1 MNVKDTFWNI
11 IAQNYDIV
19 APEEEA
25 SSETLN
31 EIGGVYKAFDAGQFF
46 DKMMDKPLKDLWI
59 AAGGGRDAWI
69 ASVRD
74 GQSLP
79 TVPPGMEANPD
90 AMPYANGTKVA
101 YSGTV
106 SGFVSTAKAMD
117 DPQVVGADKATV
129 LRLLALEPGRYP
141 SPKMFL
147 LRMGAAGAN
156 SQRAA
161 TAGAARPARVGKP
174 SMFYLIAFP
183 DNVYVAENRDHGLTA
198 GNEPELQALD
208 MPVAGF
214 LGEHPMVKS

>member
-1 MNVKDTFWNI
+1 MPG
-11 IAQNYDIV
+11 V
-19 APEEEA
+19 AKRRRWRSGNA
-25 SSETLN
+25 AL
-31 EIGGVYKAFDAGQFF
+31 GGSGCLRTGARWVYATE
-46 DKMMDKPLKDLWI
+46 
-59 AAGGGRDAWI
+59 
-69 ASVRD
+69 VC
-74 GQSLP
+74 LP
-79 TVPPGMEANPD
+79 TGR
-90 AMPYANGTKVA
+90 
-101 YSGTV
+101 SCRLF
-106 SGFVSTAKAMD
+106 S